1 MFDFSE
7 DAKDALMREWAD
19 WRRRAVQVG
28 PNGYKPSSLNI
39 LMAGGTP
46 GGGGFHSVVLSYGA
60 DVDSVFVQIDRAVN
74 QLPMIPRSVVRRYYQ
89 QPGTVDQ
96 KAADL
101 GCRAERCIS
110 CAIRLLIRCLRCAV
124 KKDVK
129 SCLTVYVNCA

>member
-19 WRRRAVQVG
+19 WRRWAVQVG

-74 QLPMIPRSVVRRYYQ
+74 QLPMIPKSVVRRYYQ

-96 KAADL
+96 MAADL
-101 GCRAERCIS
+101 GVSRRTMYKLRDSAVNS
-110 CAIRLLIRCLRCAV
+110 VFTDARL
-124 KKDVK
+124 KKMLK
-129 SCLTVYVNCA
+129 AA

>member
-7 DAKDALMREWAD
+7 DAKDALMRDWAD

-28 PNGYKPSSLNI
+28 PSGYKPRSLNI

-74 QLPMIPRSVVRRYYQ
+74 QLPMIPKSVVRRYYQ

-96 KAADL
+96 MAADL
-101 GCRAERCIS
+101 GVSRRTMYKLRDSAVNS
-110 CAIRLLIRCLRCAV
+110 VFDDARL
-124 KKDVK
+124 KKMLK
-129 SCLTVYVNCA
+129 AA

>member
-19 WRRRAVQVG
+19 WRRRAVQAG

-60 DVDSVFVQIDRAVN
+60 DVDSVFVQIDRAVS

-96 KAADL
+96 MAADL
-101 GCRAERCIS
+101 GVSRRTMYKLRDSAVNS
-110 CAIRLLIRCLRCAV
+110 VFDDARL
-124 KKDVK
+124 KKMLK
-129 SCLTVYVNCA
+129 AA

>member
-74 QLPMIPRSVVRRYYQ
+74 QLPMIPRSVVLRYYQ

-96 KAADL
+96 MAADL
-101 GCRAERCIS
+101 GVSRRTMYKLRDSAVNS
-110 CAIRLLIRCLRCAV
+110 VFTDARL
-124 KKDVK
+124 KKMLK
-129 SCLTVYVNCA
+129 AA

>member
-101 GCRAERCIS
+101 GVSRRTMYKLRDSAVNS
-110 CAIRLLIRCLRCAV
+110 VFTDARL
-124 KKDVK
+124 KKMLK
-129 SCLTVYVNCA
+129 AA